1 MLRNSVIR
9 AHVPHAQSAAHTH
22 GPNLQLPQA
31 VPRQTPRGSEC
42 QRRLIGGALH
52 QAALAGHT
60 GARARCK
67 AHRGVQR
74 AELRPRHYAQ
84 RHQMY
89 AVNSTGPDPTLEN
102 CASLRTLEKHA
113 DPHEPSSMT
122 ITKHRTISK
131 PGQREEAVE
140 RNAHESGSGWSRN
153 PGAGSAGWA
162 TRRMASKTWAS
173 RAAPSKRSSR
183 CSDA

>member
-1 MLRNSVIR
+1 M
-9 AHVPHAQSAAHTH
+9 PHTQSAAQTQ
-22 GPNLQLPQA
+22 GPC
-31 VPRQTPRGSEC
+31 VPNCNCPRLHAA
-42 QRRLIGGALH
+42 RREEGANANADSPGALC
-52 QAALAGHT
+52 T
-60 GARARCK
+60 
-67 AHRGVQR
+67 
-74 AELRPRHYAQ
+74 RPRRPAIPVP
-84 RHQMY
+84 
-89 AVNSTGPDPTLEN
+89 ASTAKPVAGPSALSFDPATTHSDIRCMLSVAPIQNPPSKTGQACELE
-102 CASLRTLEKHA
+102 SKHA

-140 RNAHESGSGWSRN
+140 RNALQESGSGGSRN

-173 RAAPSKRSSR
+173 RAAPWKRSSR